1 LKIARSG
8 PLSARDRITH
18 ILLLAAWCAV
28 VLLLAFRHAFWRDE
42 VRAFNIALAGDG
54 VPGMLRGLHGEG
66 HPALW
71 YLLLRGAHALVPV
84 REVLPAVAFLVAAA
98 AMAMPRSRQRG

>member
-1 LKIARSG
+1 MRRL
-8 PLSARDRITH
+8 ARDRITH

-54 VPGMLRGLHGEG
+54 VPGMLRGPLDETSKKEFGYSVSEMLDAKSPVG
-66 HPALW
+66 AALSTLNRLQAGDRRAI
-71 YLLLRGAHALVPV
+71 LLID
-84 REVLPAVAFLVAAA
+84 E
-98 AMAMPRSRQRG
+98 SRAR